1 MKTSKQLVG
10 DRGEQEACNFLI
22 GEGHRILRRNWRTG
36 HLELDI
42 ISICGNVLHIV
53 EVKTRSAGAPV
64 RPEFNVGHYK
74 RRRMVQAAGDFLHS
88 DSAHSLPPVEEV
100 LFDVLSVEFGQDG
113 PNIEYYPSAF
123 IPVYTGGQL
132 NFR

>member
-1 MKTSKQLVG
+1 MKTSKQTVG
-10 DRGEQEACNFLI
+10 DRGEQEACGFLL
-22 GEGHRILRRNWRTG
+22 GEGHRILHRNWRTG

-64 RPEFNVGHYK
+64 PPEFHVGRDK
-74 RRRMVQAAGDFLHS
+74 RVRMVRAAQELLHS
-88 DSAHSLPPVEEV
+88 DNAPLGIEEV
-100 LFDVLSVEFGQDG
+100 QFDVLSVELLDG
-113 PNIEYYPSAF
+113 GPIIEYYPRAF
-123 IPVYTGGQL
+123 IPVWTGGCI